1 MAGRRGWGTGA
12 RRRRAVAAR
21 RRGAQRAAPS
31 GRRRHPRRPAPFSL
45 SERARRPA
53 RKDAGREREEVPVAP
68 SPSLPSSNRPWI
80 EMMVGPTDR
89 WVHSFFL
96 LSDWHVG
103 PYFKNNLYS
112 YFIFC
117 LQCHITATT

>member
-68 SPSLPSSNRPWI
+68 SPNLPSSNRPWI
-80 EMMVGPTDR
+80 EMMVGPTDSATSPPR
-89 WVHSFFL
+89 RMRTKSNR
-96 LSDWHVG
+96 
-103 PYFKNNLYS
+103 PYRR
-112 YFIFC
+112 
-117 LQCHITATT
+117 HISQNHHQNR